1 MGGHEGDDFLA
12 LSGLVKGSNYN
23 FVDPNTGL
31 TPLLN
36 ASIHG
41 KLAIVRVLIDRGA
54 DVEFKERGKLRNALM
69 LAAKNGHDEVVEH
82 LLYRGATVNSKALQI
97 FSKFHV
103 IMI

>member
-36 ASIHG
+36 ASMHG

-54 DVEFKERGKLRNALM
+54 DVEFKERGKMRNALM

-82 LLYRGATVNSKALQI
+82 LLFIEAQLFTQRQL
-97 FSKFHV
+97 KFPLMFKV
-103 IMI
+103 S